1 MLSLVLLLLSEGCVF
16 GVILEPYI
24 KVPLLLGQRYQC
36 TSRAAF
42 DKWATKGPFKTSG
55 MHCFDE

>member
-24 KVPLLLGQRYQC
+24 KVPLLLGQRYHALRGLPLTNGQQ
-36 TSRAAF
+36 RAQ
-42 DKWATKGPFKTSG
+42 FKTSG

>member
-24 KVPLLLGQRYQC
+24 KVPLLLGQRYHALRGLPLTMGNKGSIQ
-36 TSRAAF
+36 
-42 DKWATKGPFKTSG
+42 DKR